1 MITMS
6 NKKRFSVG
14 LTLDEMYAIRNA
26 LQGKGE
32 DALLERITKN
42 IKTLHDYFDGR
53 LHVSRGCV
61 PCFYDKK
68 GNDY

>member
-1 MITMS
+1 MS
-6 NKKRFSVG
+6 HKKRFSVN
-14 LTLDEMYAIRNA
+14 LSLDEMYAIRNA

-32 DALLERITKN
+32 DSLLERINKN

-53 LHVSRGCV
+53 LHLSRGDR
-61 PCFYDKK
+61 PYFNDSK

>member
-1 MITMS
+1 MS
-6 NKKRFSVG
+6 NKKRFSVN
-14 LTLDEMYAIRNA
+14 LSLDELYAIRNA
-26 LQGKGE
+26 LQGRGE

-53 LHVSRGCV
+53 LHLSRGYI
-61 PCFYDKK
+61 PYFSDSK